1 MNFKIY
7 VVPILVLFS
16 FTRDENIYA
25 QQVIDTALARKITV
39 SGFCLCKTTLADLV
53 VKKLLEIQ
61 EKYHKIRS
69 NEASLRK
76 ILDAGRDFA
85 IEKSDITLQSVKE
98 KVGLI

>member
-39 SGFCLCKTTLADLV
+39 SGFCLCKTTLADLQNLSKDFKPV
-53 VKKLLEIQ
+53 EVEEMDLGKSCIGTVDSRYENGKGYYS
-61 EKYHKIRS
+61 EKYP
-69 NEASLRK
+69 
-76 ILDAGRDFA
+76 
-85 IEKSDITLQSVKE
+85 
-98 KVGLI
+98 GLIFQKDPD